1 VLPLVPGD
9 KGARLLGPVP
19 ARTTRKKTSDPCSPL
34 APLSVRTPDSAFC
47 FLSFFCL
54 DYMFLRIGNFLKQAK
69 LFSSYRG
76 GCKIFSE
83 G

>member
-47 FLSFFCL
+47 FLSFF
-54 DYMFLRIGNFLKQAK
+54 
-69 LFSSYRG
+69 LFRLHVSEDR
-76 GCKIFSE
+76 KFSE
-83 G
+83 ASKVVLFLPWRLQDIF